1 MSLVSEA
8 LRKARAQQLRQA
20 AEGGQLPPAVAPAP
34 PRKRALSFL
43 LVVSLLSGLAGASLV
58 AIFWSHGPASPKPH
72 LAPASPLPSPQPAPA
87 IAAAVPVP
95 TPAPLQNP
103 LPSSSPSP
111 EAPPSQEAPVPN
123 QVQLPSVPQPV
134 PPPTAKPAI
143 SQEFAVQAKLPDRVL
158 TLDFLVYG
166 PTRSFARINGQ
177 EVVEGSTVAGFVV
190 EKILEDRVILR
201 QGQETVVLKTR

>member
-20 AEGGQLPPAVAPAP
+20 AEGGQLPPAVAPVP
-34 PRKRALSFL
+34 QRKRGLSLL

-58 AIFWSHGPASPKPH
+58 ALFWPRPPVVPQPPAASP
-72 LAPASPLPSPQPAPA
+72 PLPSPQPAGVVNP
-87 IAAAVPVP
+87 AVPLP
-95 TPAPLQNP
+95 TPAPLPNPVPARPLSPEERPLQASPAPTEPP
-103 LPSSSPSP
+103 LPG
-111 EAPPSQEAPVPN
+111 
-123 QVQLPSVPQPV
+123 VPQPG
-134 PPPTAKPAI
+134 PTPEAKP
-143 SQEFAVQAKLPDRVL
+143 SPPQEFVVNAKLTGTVL